1 MGDIPGH
8 SAPVIR
14 HKRIGGAFLAK
25 RRHGA
30 VATDKANVIPER
42 EQLFPDRV
50 NQGVVIAFRE
60 IRAANG
66 TIEQHVT
73 HLGQF

>member
-14 HKRIGGAFLAK
+14 HKRIGGSFLAE

-30 VATDKANVIPER
+30 VATDEVHVIPRYDSLRRTATPAETGITAQQR
-42 EQLFPDRV
+42 Y
-50 NQGVVIAFRE
+50 AFSLNT
-60 IRAANG
+60 RA
-66 TIEQHVT
+66 
-73 HLGQF
+73 